1 MITLQLEPYDGFLTN
16 LDENGNIISFNSDV
30 SLLQRKD
37 IVEMLPN
44 SLDALFDSNAS
55 VNPYEGMPDDEIFSL
70 TKSRRVQSPSELQD
84 WSDALQE
91 DANFELAKSKFKAN
105 SNTTVSPLTS
115 VPSNTSD
122 SSESSKSD

>member
-16 LDENGNIISFNSDV
+16 LDENGNIISFNSDI

-55 VNPYEGMPDDEIFSL
+55 NNPYDGMHDDEIFSL
-70 TKSRRVQSPSELQD
+70 TKSRRVQSPSELKA
-84 WSDALQE
+84 WSDALKE
-91 DANFELAKSKFKAN
+91 DANFEVAKANANSKSKSIN
-105 SNTTVSPLTS
+105 PSDS
-115 VPSNTSD
+115 VPDNV
-122 SSESSKSD
+122 SSKSDLL

>member
-16 LDENGNIISFNSDV
+16 LDENGNIISFNSDI

-55 VNPYEGMPDDEIFSL
+55 LNPYDGMQDDEIFSL
-70 TKSRRVQSPSELQD
+70 TKSRRVQSPSELKA
-84 WSDALQE
+84 WSDALKE
-91 DANFELAKSKFKAN
+91 DANFEVAKAKSKSMSKSKSHPSSDTL
-105 SNTTVSPLTS
+105 SNI
-115 VPSNTSD
+115 
-122 SSESSKSD
+122 ESSKSD